1 MARAPRPH
9 DDMPTGS
16 PDGDSLDDD
25 AAEELVVPG
34 LSRSTD
40 DDGGSAAAEF
50 VDLDMR
56 RLRPA
61 RREKLIAPGAHKPLP
76 EGMGDSMMSRYFHD
90 LSHHGVLDAEAE
102 LAAARAVE
110 RTELDHW
117 LVLLSYVPAAEP
129 ILLALTAAVAKADPG
144 EVRAPQLP
152 ELLALAQATNRR
164 SHGRL
169 PPDHQRAWASLAVDL
184 GAALRMPDTDRLWM
198 LEAATVAKGLPA
210 HLPTTPLYQR
220 WIGAIDRT
228 RGRATRAKEAFVK
241 ANLRLVVSIARRYNR
256 GRLPLIDLIQEG
268 NIGLMKAVE
277 RFDHTRGYRFSTYAS
292 WWIRHAIS
300 RSLADKGR
308 AVRIPVHMLDT
319 YNRVIRATAT
329 LSAKHG
335 REPTIAELHDE
346 TELPIEKLL
355 KVKDFHAETPISLDR
370 PLGDDDGRKF
380 IDLLTDENA
389 TSQFDALARERWAKA
404 LGELLEDLTEQERLI
419 LRCRFGL
426 DDSDEMTLQEVGD
439 QYGGLT
445 RERIRQLEAGAIAK
459 LRERIED
466 LGLEGYGDG

>member
-34 LSRSTD
+34 LSRSSD

-50 VDLDMR
+50 VDLDIR

-61 RREKLIAPGAHKPLP
+61 RREKLIAPGGARPLP
-76 EGMGDSMMSRYFHD
+76 EGVGDSMMGRYFHD

-102 LAAARAVE
+102 LSAAKAVE
-110 RTELDHW
+110 KTELEHW
-117 LVLLSYVPAAEP
+117 LVLLSYVPGAEP
-129 ILLALTAAVAKADPG
+129 ILVSLTASVAKADPG
-144 EVRAPQLP
+144 EVKAPQLP
-152 ELLALAQATNRR
+152 ELLAMARSANRQR
-164 SHGRL
+164 QGRL
-169 PPDHQRAWASLAVDL
+169 APDHQRAWANLAIDL

-198 LEAATVAKGLPA
+198 AEAGTVARGLPA
-210 HLPTTPLYQR
+210 HMPTTPLYQR
-220 WIGAIDRT
+220 WIGAIDQT
-228 RGRATRAKEAFVK
+228 RARATRAKEAFVK

-277 RFDHTRGYRFSTYAS
+277 RFDHTRGYRFSTYSS

-319 YNRVIRATAT
+319 YNRVIRA
-329 LSAKHG
+329 SANLIAKLG
-335 REPTIAELHDE
+335 RQPTTEELHDE
-346 TELPIEKLL
+346 TEIPIEKLL

-380 IDLLTDENA
+380 LDLLTDENA
-389 TSQFDALARERWAKA
+389 TSQFDALSRERWAEA
-404 LGELLEDLTEQERLI
+404 LGEMLGELSEQEQRI
-419 LRCRFGL
+419 LQRRFGL
-426 DDSDEMTLQEVGD
+426 GDEDEQTLQEVGNA
-439 QYGGLT
+439 YGLT

-459 LRERIED
+459 LRERVED
-466 LGLEGYGDG
+466 LGLEGYGEG